1 MSTPLLAK
9 AITFAQQKHE
19 GQVRKATGLPYIT
32 HLSGVAL
39 LINLL
44 KRSKNLESLMC
55 AAYLHDTLEDTSTT
69 SEEIQKEFGDLI
81 ASLVIELTS
90 DKGQIAK
97 QGKTNYLQDKM
108 LRMSS
113 YALTLKLCDRL
124 HNVSDSPAS
133 KTVGET
139 LDIINFLESN
149 RKLNETQRKI
159 INYIRD
165 RAIYLLGQKTIIL

>member
-1 MSTPLLAK
+1 MSNSLLAK

-19 GQVRKATGLPYIT
+19 GQTRKATALPYIT
-32 HLSGVAL
+32 HLAGVAL

-44 KRSKNLESLMC
+44 KRSKNLEPLMC
-55 AAYLHDTLEDTSTT
+55 AAYLHDTLEDTNTT

-90 DKGQIAK
+90 DKNQIAK
-97 QGKTNYLQDKM
+97 QGKTDYLQYKM
-108 LRMSS
+108 VKMSS

-124 HNVSDSPAS
+124 HNISDFPTD
-133 KTVGET
+133 KTISET

-159 INYIRD
+159 ISLIRD
-165 RAIYLLGQKTIIL
+165 RVIYLLGQKTITL